1 MSLKCEVKGLLK
13 ALDVPGAVVLL
24 KSDVYDSFLI
34 KYGNIDVNDNFRV
47 GSISKMFIGIV
58 LLQLYEEKLI
68 DLDKPVSDYLIGLPE
83 TFKNLTVREVGNL
96 RSGVADYY
104 SDERFQK
111 EFKSDPHR
119 NWLPSELFG
128 IGITAKQSFQPGTA
142 PEYSNTNPVILAL
155 IIERITKNSIQD
167 EIKKRIFE
175 PLKLSSTQFMEL
187 CEPHINGFQ
196 YNENILTDVTDY
208 NMSWTW
214 AAGSL
219 TSNLEDISRFVKYAI
234 GKHKLLNRDAT
245 KQQRNFLPFS
255 AGYFGIPREYG
266 FHLLKTEKFIGHNG
280 SLPGYNT
287 FSLYEKS
294 TNTTLIVVVNLTE
307 TKSGIL
313 PADFI
318 NDYMVARLNN
328 KTNYKD
334 ALKLI
339 KEISKKS

>member
-1 MSLKCEVKGLLK
+1 M
-13 ALDVPGAVVLL
+13 
-24 KSDVYDSFLI
+24 
-34 KYGNIDVNDNFRV
+34 
-47 GSISKMFIGIV
+47 
-58 LLQLYEEKLI
+58 
-68 DLDKPVSDYLIGLPE
+68 
-83 TFKNLTVREVGNL
+83 

-111 EFKSDPHR
+111 EFKSDPYR

-128 IGITAKQSFQPGTA
+128 IGITGKQSFPSGTK

-155 IIERITKNSIQD
+155 IIERITNNSIQD

-187 CEPHINGFQ
+187 CKPCINGYEFR
-196 YNENILTDVTDY
+196 NENLTNVTDD

-219 TSNLEDISRFVKYAI
+219 TSNLEDISKFIKYAI
-234 GKHKLLNRDAT
+234 GKHKLLSKDAT
-245 KQQRNFLPFS
+245 KQQRKFLPFS
-255 AGYFGIPREYG
+255 AGYFGGEREYG
-266 FHLLKTEKFIGHNG
+266 FHLLKVEKFIGHNG

-287 FSLYEKS
+287 FSFYEES
-294 TNTTLIVVVNLTE
+294 TDTTLIVIINITE
-307 TKSGIL
+307 SKGGIL

-318 NDYMVARLNN
+318 TDYIVARLNC

-339 KEISKKS
+339 DKINKS